1 MATSVDNETRISV
14 LRLIRASAH
23 LLALVVVVLAC
34 GKGSDGDGG
43 SARGDS
49 AAGAQ
54 TAAAAPRIVTPGDPR
69 CPATG
74 LWAKCSVLYS
84 LERAGV
90 APRLDSTTKVEEDAL
105 HGEGFVVDVGRIA
118 KLEVFL
124 YADSAA
130 RIADA
135 RKLDRTQ
142 FVNGTAPQTIRRERT
157 LIENG
162 NLVGLLTSIN
172 ERQRERVSD
181 ALSAGAPQ
189 PHTPPLI
196 KP

>member
-1 MATSVDNETRISV
+1 MIPAPVCLAT
-14 LRLIRASAH
+14 
-23 LLALVVVVLAC
+23 LALVVAC
-34 GKGSDGDGG
+34 GNGSGDGG
-43 SARGDS
+43 SARGGS
-49 AAGAQ
+49 AAAAQ
-54 TAAAAPRIVTPGDPR
+54 ASAAAAPRFITPGDVR

-74 LWAKCSVLYS
+74 EWAKCSVLYS

-90 APRLDSTTKVEEDAL
+90 APRLDSTAKVKEDAL
-105 HGEGFVVDVGRIA
+105 HGESFVVDVGRIA

-135 RKLDRTQ
+135 RALDRTQ

-162 NLVGLLTSIN
+162 NLVALLTSIN

>member
-1 MATSVDNETRISV
+1 
-14 LRLIRASAH
+14 LIRAPAW
-23 LLALVVVVLAC
+23 LPAVAVAAVFAC
-34 GKGSDGDGG
+34 AKGGGDGSSASGG
-43 SARGDS
+43 STDA
-49 AAGAQ
+49 AQ

-74 LWAKCSVLYS
+74 EWAKCSVLYS

-90 APRLDSTTKVEEDAL
+90 APRLDSTAKVEEDAL
-105 HGEGFVVDVGRIA
+105 HGESFVVDVGRIA

-124 YADSAA
+124 YPDSAA